1 MFVALL
7 FVTFV
12 VAFGV
17 AFIIDSLFK
26 RSLDRILKRIINDDI
41 YNAWVRYV
49 RFALYVVGISN
60 GVRVWDLERY
70 VSPRGVEESAPPAL
84 ALTSERWILEV
95 YRTIIET
102 LQGVAWML
110 LLFFVFGLIA
120 FVIVRIAESR
130 AKKSDAQ

>member
-1 MFVALL
+1 MFITLL
-7 FVTFV
+7 FVTFA

-26 RSLDRILKRIINDDI
+26 QSFNSILKRIITDEI
-41 YNAWVRYV
+41 YAAWVRYV

-60 GVRVWDLERY
+60 GVRVWDLERFI
-70 VSPRGVEESAPPAL
+70 SPQSSEPSASPV
-84 ALTSERWILEV
+84 LTLTTERWILEV

-102 LQGVAWML
+102 MQGVAWML

-130 AKKSDAQ
+130 VKKSDVQ